1 MDTIQRKPR
10 VCLPTGLDLMDR
22 NSSMLPLA
30 ECDEPIFIL
39 GILQRS
45 GTNYLSDLIGIHPNC
60 TKPKNI
66 FEDFLLSQIDRL
78 LEYANEVS
86 QHWNT
91 KWGIEGGDRLLRQ
104 HISMGLISFLNAN
117 RKEPD
122 RRLVTKTP
130 SVKNISHFLDI
141 FENGQLVVL
150 VRDGQAV
157 VESGMKSFG
166 WDFDEAA
173 INWAKAASTISVFCQ
188 RHGESG
194 PRHILVRYEDL
205 YRKQDEELTRILSF
219 LNLEL
224 ETYDYDR
231 ARNLPIRGSSSLV
244 DKGEAAVH
252 WEAQKRH
259 ADFDPVNRSSH
270 WNKHQRAR
278 FAWLAGSAAEKLGY
292 EVATGLL
299 QRQSWIV
306 WNRASDIRFAFRWR
320 IRKLNN
326 WLEKLVQCK
335 ETKTK

>member
-1 MDTIQRKPR
+1 
-10 VCLPTGLDLMDR
+10 
-22 NSSMLPLA
+22 MLPLA

-91 KWGIEGGDRLLRQ
+91 KWGIEGSDRLLRQ

-173 INWAKAASTISVFCQ
+173 INWAKAASTISVA
-188 RHGESG
+188 
-194 PRHILVRYEDL
+194 
-205 YRKQDEELTRILSF
+205 
-219 LNLEL
+219 N
-224 ETYDYDR
+224 
-231 ARNLPIRGSSSLV
+231 
-244 DKGEAAVH
+244 
-252 WEAQKRH
+252 
-259 ADFDPVNRSSH
+259 
-270 WNKHQRAR
+270 
-278 FAWLAGSAAEKLGY
+278 
-292 EVATGLL
+292 
-299 QRQSWIV
+299 
-306 WNRASDIRFAFRWR
+306 
-320 IRKLNN
+320 
-326 WLEKLVQCK
+326 
-335 ETKTK
+335 